1 MRVQTRLRLLRIA
14 GLVLT
19 VPIAFLLFTV
29 AVSVD
34 AGAIV
39 GLLIVFVPLGLYA
52 AGVALLLR
60 GLGDPTDGES
70 RSGAV

>member
-34 AGAIV
+34 AGVIV
-39 GLLIVFVPLGLYA
+39 GLLIVFVPLGCYA
-52 AGVALLLR
+52 AGVALLVY
-60 GLGDPTDGES
+60 GLDDRSNGES
-70 RSGAV
+70 QSGAV